1 MGEHKLTILEGKW
14 YRDVDVSVRD
24 VFRPLFELHGTGHR
38 NCYYEMFTTEASFRS
53 AIEFA
58 FGHGR
63 PESVYVAADASEG
76 GVAGYHGAD
85 ISRTSIRN
93 SIAAA
98 GGTVRRG
105 ILFGACEFSNADN
118 ATFLLDGCPSLV
130 WVGGYDQSIDWME
143 STLLDLF
150 FLRHLVFPNPDLR
163 RYDPLTTTLDR
174 VEYAASRVRESMPK
188 LAEQMGFH
196 VFRRKHGNAG
206 GVVDL
211 LAL

>member
-1 MGEHKLTILEGKW
+1 
-14 YRDVDVSVRD
+14 
-24 VFRPLFELHGTGHR
+24 
-38 NCYYEMFTTEASFRS
+38 
-53 AIEFA
+53 
-58 FGHGR
+58 
-63 PESVYVAADASEG
+63 
-76 GVAGYHGAD
+76 
-85 ISRTSIRN
+85 
-93 SIAAA
+93 
-98 GGTVRRG
+98 
-105 ILFGACEFSNADN
+105 
-118 ATFLLDGCPSLV
+118 
-130 WVGGYDQSIDWME
+130 ME